1 MRAFSGVVWLVPALA
16 FSVGSTLSLGHQLDP
31 VKPNDQSTTQRETPV
46 ASGDEPPP
54 QLNLFGGT
62 GINLANTD
70 GRCRM
75 HLWFRGQF
83 RYFYPFDDA
92 PTTPE
97 GFEQPAVSSIVV
109 RRARIKLKGNAYRTW
124 LKYYFEYDF
133 VINKLLDLRFTL
145 SRYRWL
151 QLRVGQ
157 WKVNYNRERADSSGR
172 QEFVDNINRTTTDLR
187 GTYVQVGLFPWSLTR
202 RVPKPLELAFR
213 YAWVDPDR
221 SRHDNASREIMMA
234 ANWFFAGHDNKLTFD
249 ISRLAMEQPK
259 GSRLV
264 RNRFRAQWDISF

>member
-1 MRAFSGVVWLVPALA
+1 
-16 FSVGSTLSLGHQLDP
+16 LGHQLDP

-46 ASGDEPPP
+46 ASDDEPPP

-124 LKYYFEYDF
+124 LKYYFE
-133 VINKLLDLRFTL
+133 L
-145 SRYRWL
+145 
-151 QLRVGQ
+151 
-157 WKVNYNRERADSSGR
+157 
-172 QEFVDNINRTTTDLR
+172 
-187 GTYVQVGLFPWSLTR
+187 
-202 RVPKPLELAFR
+202 
-213 YAWVDPDR
+213 
-221 SRHDNASREIMMA
+221 
-234 ANWFFAGHDNKLTFD
+234 
-249 ISRLAMEQPK
+249 RLAMEQPK